1 MKAIRVH
8 EFGAPE
14 VLRLESTPDLAPERD
29 QVLVRIAAAGVN
41 PVETY
46 IRSGSYAR
54 LPKLPYTPGSD
65 GAGTVEAVGA
75 GVTHVSPGDRVYLAG
90 SESGTYAEF
99 SLANADQ
106 VFALPKELSF
116 EQGAAIG
123 VPYATAH
130 HALFGR
136 GGARK
141 GETILIHGGT
151 GGVGLAAVQLARAA
165 GLRILAT
172 GGTQSGRVLLREQGA
187 AEVFDH
193 HEVGYLDAI
202 REVTHGKGVELIIE
216 MLANVNLGH
225 DLTILAPRGRVVII
239 GSRGPVEINPRDLMS
254 READIRGVMLGA
266 VSKSDLATIHEELSA
281 HFQNGSA
288 TPIVEREFAL
298 ANAPAAHV
306 AVMSAGAHGKI
317 ILRPDLKAADEV

>member
-1 MKAIRVH
+1 MNAIRVH
-8 EFGAPE
+8 EFGGPE
-14 VLRLESTPDLAPERD
+14 VLRLESTPDLTPERG
-29 QVLVRIAAAGVN
+29 QVLVCIAAAGVN

-54 LPKLPYTPGSD
+54 LPKLPCTPGSD

-90 SESGTYAEF
+90 SVSGTYAEF
-99 SLANADQ
+99 SLANAEQ
-106 VFALPKELSF
+106 VYPLPKELSLA
-116 EQGAAIG
+116 QGAAIG

-151 GGVGLAAVQLARAA
+151 GGVGIAAVQLARAA
-165 GLRILAT
+165 GLRVLAT
-172 GGTQSGRVLLREQGA
+172 GGTESGRLLLREQGA
-187 AEVFDH
+187 SEAFDH

-202 REVTHGKGVELIIE
+202 RESTHGKGVDLILEL
-216 MLANVNLGH
+216 LANVNLGH
-225 DLTILAPRGRVVII
+225 DLTMLASRGRVVIV

-254 READIRGVMLGA
+254 RETDIRGVMLSA
-266 VSKSDLATIHEELSA
+266 VSKGDLAAIHEELA
-281 HFQNGSA
+281 VHFQNGTA

-298 ANAPAAHV
+298 ANAAAAHV